1 MRTIRL
7 RLSMAAALM
16 AAGTLAA
23 HAQTANTNSKTA
35 DHESAKPAA
44 KPAPAKTAPAPAAS
58 SGMTVFID
66 PATGK
71 FREPEPSEI
80 NTLVGSGQMNR
91 RAVLAAQPQ
100 EIRGPGNSVGMVL
113 DSSME
118 SFAVVTIGPNGKL
131 QESCVT
137 GSDAAR
143 AGLTHSKAPAK
154 KEVLD
159 DK

>member
-1 MRTIRL
+1 
-7 RLSMAAALM
+7 MAAALV
-16 AAGTLAA
+16 AAGALTA

-80 NTLVGSGQMNR
+80 NTLVGSGQQKL
-91 RAVLAAQPQ
+91 RAALAVQPQ
-100 EIRGPGNSVGMVL
+100 EISGPGNSVGMVL
-113 DSSME
+113 DSSMD
-118 SFAVVTIGPNGKL
+118 SFVVVTKGPDGKL

-137 GSDAAR
+137 GADAAR
-143 AGLTHSKAPAK
+143 TGLTNSKAPAK